1 MPPLVIKN
9 LDALKDFVGRELGVS
24 DWFEITQERI
34 NRFAEATEDRQ
45 WIHLDAER
53 ARLESPYSAT
63 IAHGFLTLSLAS
75 HLLRETLQF
84 ECGVG
89 AILNYGLNRVRFPAP
104 VLAGSRI
111 RGRFALLSL
120 RNVETAREAIFSVV
134 VEFESQ
140 LKPACVAEWIMR
152 YYP

>member
-63 IAHGFLTLSLAS
+63 IAHGFLTLSLAQS
-75 HLLRETLQF
+75 PF
-84 ECGVG
+84 EGDAAV
-89 AILNYGLNRVRFPAP
+89 
-104 VLAGSRI
+104 
-111 RGRFALLSL
+111 
-120 RNVETAREAIFSVV
+120 
-134 VEFESQ
+134 
-140 LKPACVAEWIMR
+140 
-152 YYP
+152 